1 MKKFRATSNSTDL
14 DMAVVYIYLTQ
25 GCPTSA
31 HLKAAKE
38 LSRVLAGHIF
48 KYSQKGYN
56 VLYMSVGIGVFNKQ
70 LDNHTMY

>member
-14 DMAVVYIYLTQ
+14 DMVVVYVYLTQ

-31 HLKAAKE
+31 HLKAARK
-38 LSRVLAGHIF
+38 SSGVLAGHIF
-48 KYSQKGYN
+48 NYRQKGYN